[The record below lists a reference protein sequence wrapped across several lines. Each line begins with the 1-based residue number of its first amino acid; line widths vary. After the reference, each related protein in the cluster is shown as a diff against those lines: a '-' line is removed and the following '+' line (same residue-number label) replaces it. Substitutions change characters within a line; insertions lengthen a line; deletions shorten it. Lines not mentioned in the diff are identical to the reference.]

1 MTTEEVGCLRSD
13 VGRQKAEVGKEQGRD
28 TRMCGDPKT
37 WFPMRVAYQREMKVK
52 TELDRLGIENFVP
65 MRYRIVE
72 RRVDGTTELR
82 RETNTNLTDDTNMRE
97 LRRETNTNLTD
108 DTNMREL
115 RRETNTNLTDDTNMR
130 DHGDERTQMTRIK
143 RIYGTTELR
152 RELVPAISNL
162 IFVRS
167 TQERVSE
174 LKMSNEVL
182 EPLRYMID
190 HTASRE
196 HAIMTV
202 SDRDMA
208 NFMRVASVTDD
219 SVMFLDNETVVGK
232 EGKRVEI
239 MGGVFEGVTGVIRRV
254 KHCKRVVVELEGIA
268 SVAIAYVPAVLLKE
282 IWK

>member
-1 MTTEEVGCLRSD
+1 MTTKEVGCLRSD
-13 VGRQKAEVGKEQGRD
+13 VGRQKAEVGTTELRRETNTNLTDDTNMQGRD

-37 WFPMRVAYQREMKVK
+37 WFPMRVTYQREMKVK
-52 TELDRLGIENFVP
+52 AELDRLGIENFVP
-65 MRYRIVE
+65 MRYRI
-72 RRVDGTTELR
+72 TELR
-82 RETNTNLTDDTNMRE
+82 RETNTNLTDDTNMR
-97 LRRETNTNLTD
+97 D
-108 DTNMREL
+108 K
-115 RRETNTNLTDDTNMR
+115 
-130 DHGDERTQMTRIK
+130 GDERTQMTRIK

-239 MGGVFEGVTGVIRRV
+239 MGGAFEGVTGVIRRV

-268 SVAIAYVPAVLLKE
+268 SVAIAYVPVVLLRE
-282 IWK
+282 I